1 VGNLMLHRVP
11 MLVAGDLDE
20 LDRLVT
26 AASGPV
32 VLVFD
37 ADNTLVPQGASVRVF
52 QRRVID
58 AIERF
63 EALPAVSRVVVL
75 TNGPDRQAPEVIYRG
90 NKPWTTRKRLG
101 LEATQEAVWVIGDQ
115 ILTDGLLAW
124 RKRRPHCPGHR
135 HRARNLWSD
144 DDASHWPQTV
154 SHLLHFV
161 GESLT
166 VVGR

>member
-1 VGNLMLHRVP
+1 

-20 LDRLVT
+20 LDRMVT
-26 AASGPV
+26 ATSGPV

-37 ADNTLVPQGASVRVF
+37 ADNTLVPQGASVREF
-52 QRRVID
+52 QRRVED
-58 AIERF
+58 TIERF
-63 EALPAVSRVVVL
+63 EAMRAVSRVVVL

-124 RKRRPHCPGHR
+124 RIGAAYILLAIDIDQETSRQATMRRIGRRLSPIFFT
-135 HRARNLWSD
+135 S
-144 DDASHWPQTV
+144 S
-154 SHLLHFV
+154 
-161 GESLT
+161 ES
-166 VVGR
+166 R